1 MKQYTILWADDDD
14 DDKLLMS
21 EIIEKADKNFLI
33 VEASNGQ
40 EALDFLDKA
49 KYTISLP
56 CLIILDL
63 NMPIMNGRTTITTIK
78 GDTIL
83 CSIPLIVFTSSNH
96 EGDKKFCQSYNVEMV
111 TKPSAHSDFE
121 TAVKKLLSFCKFNDD
136 ERKAVS

>member
-1 MKQYTILWADDDD
+1 MKQYTILWADDDT

-40 EALDFLDKA
+40 EALDFLDTV
-49 KYTISLP
+49 KYTTSLP

-63 NMPIMNGRTTITTIK
+63 NMPIMNGKTTIAKIK
-78 GDTIL
+78 ADLIFS
-83 CSIPLIVFTSSNH
+83 SIPLIVFTSSNY
-96 EGDKKFCQSYNVEMV
+96 EEDKKFCQSFHVEMV
-111 TKPSAHSDFE
+111 TKPSAYSDLE
-121 TAVKKLLSFCKFNDD
+121 TAVKKLLSFCKFNND